1 MGTHKEDD
9 IAQLILSCRTERGLT
24 LEDVA
29 QAIGISAKAVSNIEL
44 GKSAPRR
51 TTRAKLDEFLRKHG
65 YFAKKVA

>member
-1 MGTHKEDD
+1 
-9 IAQLILSCRTERGLT
+9 LT